1 MFRESNPDD
10 STAEESRQQTPC
22 RTFPFSVRV
31 KRCFIRSVMP
41 LQLTD
46 GAIQEDTTVS
56 GTLSPKWRRIWSIPT
71 CNNLKAKKQ
80 FQPNPQDYSGG
91 NCGTVSLLCWQGR
104 ATAQIVFFPRFIHSA
119 VSICLHLSWLKNN
132 PLFDQVVFRHLLLLK
147 HANLGCNTVFFLML
161 SHYFL
166 HDLLFRFFFLFFCTS
181 FFKTR
186 GT

>member
-1 MFRESNPDD
+1 MVRILKLVSNTCREPKPDD

-56 GTLSPKWRRIWSIPT
+56 GTLSSKWRRIWSIPT

-80 FQPNPQDYSGG
+80 FQPNSQDYSGG

-104 ATAQIVFFPRFIHSA
+104 ATAQIVFSPVSFILQW
-119 VSICLHLSWLKNN
+119 VFVCTCRDLKTILSLIK
-132 PLFDQVVFRHLLLLK
+132 
-147 HANLGCNTVFFLML
+147 
-161 SHYFL
+161 
-166 HDLLFRFFFLFFCTS
+166 
-181 FFKTR
+181 
-186 GT
+186 